1 MSYTIERVNDFLRK
15 DEATLIGDLPKLNK
29 DARITFTCK
38 CGKQDDKSFV
48 RITFSGVLC
57 KECTMI
63 SMRQKRENTN
73 LERYGNTCS
82 LQSPDIIKKS
92 KETLIAKYGTDCA
105 FKSTDILEKIKQT
118 NIAKYGVEN
127 PFSSKDIIKKLRE
140 TNKEKYGSEFPMQ
153 NVIVAQQ
160 TKTTCLEKYGVEVSS
175 KADSVKQKAKETN
188 FEKYGLTHHAVPEVL
203 DKIKATNLE
212 KYGVEHSFQ
221 AEPVKAKIKETM
233 KERYDAEHSMHVE
246 SIRSKARQTMLK
258 NHGVEYSMQSAAC
271 REKAKQTSLKHFGVE
286 HPNQSPEVQAKSQK
300 IGLKYKDYTTP
311 NGTIRKIQGF
321 EHFALDKIF
330 NELKLSEDDVITGR
344 KDVPRIQYTDNDGK
358 SHYYFP
364 DIYIKSQNKIVEVK
378 STWTYSLHKEINT
391 LKWNKTIS
399 DGYIMEFWIFDHS
412 GKCTIMDNPNK
423 SIVKFIFIWLL
434 NVHNSII
441 LFIIC

>member
-1 MSYTIERVNDFLRK
+1 MSYTIERLNEFIRK
-15 DEATLIGDLPKLNK
+15 DGATLIGELPKLNK
-29 DARITFTCK
+29 TVRITFTCK

-57 KECTMI
+57 KDCTMI
-63 SMRQKRENTN
+63 SRRQKRENTN
-73 LERYGNTCS
+73 LERYGATCS
-82 LQSPDIIKKS
+82 LQADEISKKAKAS
-92 KETLIAKYGTDCA
+92 LILKLGVDNP
-105 FKSTDILEKIKQT
+105 FKLNTIQDTIKQT
-118 NIAKYGVEN
+118 NITKYGVDN
-127 PFSSKDIIKKLRE
+127 PSKSQIIIDKIYKSNIE
-140 TNKEKYGSEFPMQ
+140 KFGVPYIMQNKEIREKA
-153 NVIVAQQ
+153 I
-160 TKTTCLEKYGVEVSS
+160 KTNIEKYGVKIPSMAESI
-175 KADSVKQKAKETN
+175 KDKIKETN
-188 FEKYGLTHHAVPEVL
+188 MQKYGQTHPVTIEVL
-203 DKIKATNLE
+203 QKIKATNSE

-233 KERYDAEHSMHVE
+233 KGRYGAEHGMHVE
-246 SIRSKARQTMLK
+246 SIRTKARQTMLQ

-300 IGLKYKDYTTP
+300 TGLKFKDYTTP

-344 KDVPRIQYTDNDGK
+344 IDVPRVQYADNNGK

-378 STWTYSLHKEINT
+378 STWTYSLHKEINKM
-391 LKWNKTIS
+391 KWNKTVS

-412 GKCTIMDNPNK
+412 GKCTIIENPN
-423 SIVKFIFIWLL
+423 
-434 NVHNSII
+434 
-441 LFIIC
+441 C